1 MVLCLLSSLGMLIR
15 AEIPWECRPS
25 DRRLGPAAFT
35 LLRPISEVPAGG
47 RIGTKV
53 NLGQVPMCVPG
64 VQPVRADSIFHAGPF
79 TSLLTS
85 LCSRSCPTGH
95 LTATGSILKGQ
106 PDHASPL
113 LKSLQRLPIKAEQF
127 QFAIRIFKALTNLQ
141 QPPPPTSPLATPWPG
156 SNNP

>member
-35 LLRPISEVPAGG
+35 LLCPISEVPAGG

-53 NLGQVPMCVPG
+53 NLSQVPMCVPG
-64 VQPVRADSIFHAGPF
+64 VQPVRADSIFHTGPF

-113 LKSLQRLPIKAEQF
+113 LKSLQIGGDLGSLASSTWKCFWLLQLGDCF
-127 QFAIRIFKALTNLQ
+127 WNLVGRGQ
-141 QPPPPTSPLATPWPG
+141 G
-156 SNNP
+156 CC